1 MTINIGINGYGR
13 IGRNILRALYESEL
27 NEHKELK
34 IVAIN
39 DVGDNSVSAHLT
51 KYDSAHGK
59 FNKEVTA
66 DSNFMYVD
74 SDKINITSERDPSKI
89 IWGKYGVD
97 VVFECTGKF
106 NSKEDTEIHIKNGAK
121 KVIISAPGKNVDATI
136 VCGVNEGILSKEH
149 TIISN
154 ASCTTNCIAPVIK
167 VLNDVIGVEH
177 GLITT
182 IHSFTNDQRLTD
194 ANHTDIRRARAATL
208 SMIPTKTGA
217 AKNVGLVIPELEGKL
232 DGLAVR
238 IPTVNVSVVDLV
250 IRTKKNTSIDEINQ
264 ILLNASKNEMKNIV
278 AFNDI
283 PLVST
288 DFNHNPAS
296 SIYDSNLTKVMDD
309 RLVKVYVWY
318 DNEWGFS
325 NRMLD
330 VTLALMNAK

>member
-13 IGRNILRALYESEL
+13 IGRNILRALYESK
-27 NEHKELK
+27 NYNNLK

-51 KYDSAHGK
+51 TYDSAHGK
-59 FNKEVTA
+59 FNKEVKA
-66 DSNFMYVD
+66 DENFMYVD
-74 SDKINITSERDPSKI
+74 NDKINITSERDPSKI
-89 IWGKYGVD
+89 IWSKYNVD

-106 NSKEDTEIHIKNGAK
+106 NSKEEAEVHIKNGAK
-121 KVIISAPGKNVDATI
+121 KVIISAPGKNVDAT
-136 VCGVNEGILSKEH
+136 VVFGVNENILSKKH

-167 VLNDVIGVEH
+167 VLNDKIGVDH

-194 ANHTDIRRARAATL
+194 ANHKDIRRARAATM

-217 AKNVGLVIPELEGKL
+217 AKNVGLVIPELQGKL

-250 IRTKKNTSIDEINQ
+250 VRTKKNTSIEEVNKV
-264 ILLNASKNEMKNIV
+264 LLKASQNEMKNIIE
-278 AFNDI
+278 FNDI

-296 SIYDSNLTKVMDD
+296 AIYDSNLTKVMSDK
-309 RLVKVYVWY
+309 LLKVYVWY

>member
-27 NEHKELK
+27 DIHKELK

-89 IWGKYGVD
+89 NWGEYNVD

-106 NSKEDTEIHIKNGAK
+106 NSKEGTEIHIKNGAK

-136 VCGVNEGILSKEH
+136 VCGVNEGILSKKH

-154 ASCTTNCIAPVIK
+154 ASCTTNCIAPIIK
-167 VLNDVIGVEH
+167 VLNDIIGVEH

-250 IRTKKNTSIDEINQ
+250 IRTKRNTSIEEVNQ
-264 ILLNASKNEMKNIV
+264 ILLNASRNEMKNIV

-296 SIYDSNLTKVMDD
+296 SIYDSNLTKVMDN

-330 VTLALMNAK
+330 ATIALMKAK

>member
-13 IGRNILRALYESEL
+13 IGRNILRALYESK
-27 NEHKELK
+27 HHTDIK

-59 FNKEVTA
+59 FHKEVTA
-66 DSNFMYVD
+66 DNNFMYVGD
-74 SDKINITSERDPSKI
+74 DKINITSERDPSKI
-89 IWGKYGVD
+89 NWGKYNVD
-97 VVFECTGKF
+97 VVYECTGKF
-106 NSKEDTEIHIKNGAK
+106 NSKEATEIHLKNGAK

-136 VCGVNEGILSKEH
+136 VYGVNEKILSKNH
-149 TIISN
+149 NIISN
-154 ASCTTNCIAPVIK
+154 ASCTTNCIAPVIQI
-167 VLNDVIGVEH
+167 LNNTVGVEH

-194 ANHTDIRRARAATL
+194 ANHSDIRRARAATL

-250 IRTKKNTSIDEINQ
+250 VRTKKNTSINEVND
-264 ILLNASKNEMKNIV
+264 ILLDASKNEMKNII
-278 AFNDI
+278 AYNDI

-296 SIYDSNLTKVMDD
+296 SIYDANLTKVMDD
-309 RLVKVYVWY
+309 KLLKVYVWY

>member
-27 NEHKELK
+27 NDHKELK

-89 IWGKYGVD
+89 NWGKYEVD

-264 ILLNASKNEMKNIV
+264 ILLSASKNEMKNIV

>member
-13 IGRNILRALYESEL
+13 IGRNILRALYES
-27 NEHKELK
+27 NEHKDLN

-51 KYDSAHGK
+51 MYDSAHGK
-59 FNKEVTA
+59 FNKKVTA
-66 DSNFMYVD
+66 DNNFMYVNN
-74 SDKINITSERDPSKI
+74 DKINITSERDPSKI
-89 IWGKYGVD
+89 NWGKYNVD

-106 NSKEDTEIHIKNGAK
+106 NSKEGTEIHLKNGAK

-136 VCGVNEGILSKEH
+136 VYGVNEDILSKDH
-149 TIISN
+149 IIISN

-167 VLNDVIGVEH
+167 VLNDNIGIEH

-194 ANHTDIRRARAATL
+194 ANHKDIRRARAATQ

-217 AKNVGLVIPELEGKL
+217 AKNVGLVIPELQGKL
-232 DGLAVR
+232 DGLAIR
-238 IPTVNVSVVDLV
+238 IPTVNVSMVDLA
-250 IRTKKNTSIDEINQ
+250 IRTKKDTSIDEINK
-264 ILLNASKNEMKNIV
+264 ILLNASKNEMKNII

-296 SIYDSNLTKVMDD
+296 SIYDCNLTKVMDN

-330 VTLALMNAK
+330 ATLALMNAK

>member
-27 NEHKELK
+27 NDHKELK

-89 IWGKYGVD
+89 NWGKYGVD
-97 VVFECTGKF
+97 VVYECTGKF

-264 ILLNASKNEMKNIV
+264 ILLNASRNEMKNIV

>member
-13 IGRNILRALYESEL
+13 IGRNILRALYESK
-27 NEHKELK
+27 HHTDIK

-59 FNKEVTA
+59 FHKEVTA
-66 DSNFMYVD
+66 DNNFMYVGD
-74 SDKINITSERDPSKI
+74 DKINITSERDPSKI
-89 IWGKYGVD
+89 NWGKYNVD
-97 VVFECTGKF
+97 VVYECTGKF
-106 NSKEDTEIHIKNGAK
+106 NSKEATEIHLKNGAK

-136 VCGVNEGILSKEH
+136 VYGVNEKILSKDH
-149 TIISN
+149 NIISN
-154 ASCTTNCIAPVIK
+154 ASCTTNCIAPVIQI
-167 VLNDVIGVEH
+167 LNNTVGVEH

-194 ANHTDIRRARAATL
+194 ANHSDIRRARAATL

-250 IRTKKNTSIDEINQ
+250 VRTKKNTSIEEINK
-264 ILLNASKNEMKNIV
+264 ILLDASKNEMKNII
-278 AFNDI
+278 AYNDI

-296 SIYDSNLTKVMDD
+296 SIYDANLTKVMDD
-309 RLVKVYVWY
+309 KLLKVYVWY

>member
-13 IGRNILRALYESEL
+13 IGRNILRALYESK
-27 NEHKELK
+27 HHTDIK

-59 FNKEVTA
+59 FHKEVTA
-66 DSNFMYVD
+66 DNNFMYVGD
-74 SDKINITSERDPSKI
+74 DKINITSERDPSKI
-89 IWGKYGVD
+89 NWGKYNVD
-97 VVFECTGKF
+97 VVYECTGKF
-106 NSKEDTEIHIKNGAK
+106 NSKEETEIHLKNGAK

-136 VCGVNEGILSKEH
+136 VYGVNEKILSKDH
-149 TIISN
+149 NIISN
-154 ASCTTNCIAPVIK
+154 ASCTTNCIAPVIQI
-167 VLNDVIGVEH
+167 LNNTVGVEH

-194 ANHTDIRRARAATL
+194 ANHSDIRRARAATL

-250 IRTKKNTSIDEINQ
+250 VRTKKNTSINEVNE
-264 ILLNASKNEMKNIV
+264 ILLDASKNEMKNII
-278 AFNDI
+278 AYNDI

-296 SIYDSNLTKVMDD
+296 SIYDANLTKVMDD
-309 RLVKVYVWY
+309 KLLKVYVWY

>member
-13 IGRNILRALYESEL
+13 IGRNILRALYESDL
-27 NEHKELK
+27 DNHKDLK

-66 DSNFMYVD
+66 DNNFMYVD
-74 SDKINITSERDPSKI
+74 NDKINITSERDPSKI
-89 IWGKYGVD
+89 NWGKYNVD

-106 NSKEDTEIHIKNGAK
+106 NSKEGTEIHIKNGAK

-136 VCGVNEGILSKEH
+136 VCGVNEGILSKKH

-167 VLNDVIGVEH
+167 VINDVIGVEH

-250 IRTKKNTSIDEINQ
+250 IRTKKNTSIDEINK
-264 ILLNASKNEMKNIV
+264 IILNASKNEMKNIV

>member
-27 NEHKELK
+27 NDHKKLK

-89 IWGKYGVD
+89 NWGKYGVD

-264 ILLNASKNEMKNIV
+264 ILLNASRNEMKNIV

>member
-1 MTINIGINGYGR
+1 MEN
-13 IGRNILRALYESEL
+13 
-27 NEHKELK
+27 
-34 IVAIN
+34 
-39 DVGDNSVSAHLT
+39 
-51 KYDSAHGK
+51 

-66 DSNFMYVD
+66 DNNFMYVD

-89 IWGKYGVD
+89 NWGKYNVD

-106 NSKEDTEIHIKNGAK
+106 NSKEGTEIHIKNGAK

-136 VCGVNEGILSKEH
+136 VCGVNEGILSKKH

-154 ASCTTNCIAPVIK
+154 ASCTTNCIAPIIK
-167 VLNDVIGVEH
+167 VLNDIIGVEH

-250 IRTKKNTSIDEINQ
+250 IRTKRNTSIEEVNQ
-264 ILLNASKNEMKNIV
+264 ILLNASRNEMKNIV

-296 SIYDSNLTKVMDD
+296 SIYDSNLTKVMDN

-330 VTLALMNAK
+330 ATIALMNAK

>member
-27 NEHKELK
+27 NDHKKLK

-89 IWGKYGVD
+89 NWGKYGVD
-97 VVFECTGKF
+97 VVYECTGKF

>member
-13 IGRNILRALYESEL
+13 IGRNILRALYESK
-27 NEHKELK
+27 HHTDIK

-59 FNKEVTA
+59 FHKEVTA
-66 DSNFMYVD
+66 DNNFMYVGD
-74 SDKINITSERDPSKI
+74 DKINITSERDPSKI
-89 IWGKYGVD
+89 NWGKYNVD
-97 VVFECTGKF
+97 VVYECTGKF
-106 NSKEDTEIHIKNGAK
+106 NSKEATEIHLKNGAK

-136 VCGVNEGILSKEH
+136 VYGVNEKILSKDH
-149 TIISN
+149 NIISN
-154 ASCTTNCIAPVIK
+154 ASCTTNCIAPVIQI
-167 VLNDVIGVEH
+167 LNNTVGVEH

-194 ANHTDIRRARAATL
+194 ANHSDIRRARAATL

-250 IRTKKNTSIDEINQ
+250 VRTKKNTSIEEVNE
-264 ILLNASKNEMKNIV
+264 ILLDASKNEMKNII
-278 AFNDI
+278 AYNDI

-296 SIYDSNLTKVMDD
+296 SIYDANLTKVMDD
-309 RLVKVYVWY
+309 KLLKVYVWY

>member
-13 IGRNILRALYESEL
+13 IGRNILRALYESK
-27 NEHKELK
+27 HHTDIK

-59 FNKEVTA
+59 FHKEVTA
-66 DSNFMYVD
+66 DNNFMYVGD
-74 SDKINITSERDPSKI
+74 DKINITSERDPSKI
-89 IWGKYGVD
+89 NWGKYNVD

-106 NSKEDTEIHIKNGAK
+106 NSKEATEIHLKNGAK

-136 VCGVNEGILSKEH
+136 VYGVNEKILSKDH
-149 TIISN
+149 NIISN
-154 ASCTTNCIAPVIK
+154 ASCTTNCIAPIIQI
-167 VLNDVIGVEH
+167 LNNTVGVEH

-194 ANHTDIRRARAATL
+194 ANHSDIRRARAATL

-250 IRTKKNTSIDEINQ
+250 VRTKKNTSINEVNE
-264 ILLNASKNEMKNIV
+264 ILLDASKNEMKNII
-278 AFNDI
+278 AYNDI

-296 SIYDSNLTKVMDD
+296 SIYDANLTKVMDGK
-309 RLVKVYVWY
+309 LLKVYVWY

>member
-13 IGRNILRALYESEL
+13 IGRNILRALYESE
-27 NEHKELK
+27 KYSELK

-51 KYDSAHGK
+51 MYDSAHGR
-59 FNKEVTA
+59 FNKEVRA
-66 DSNFMYVD
+66 DENFMYVGD
-74 SDKINITSERDPSKI
+74 DKINITSERDPSKI
-89 IWGKYGVD
+89 IWSKYNVD

-106 NSKEDTEIHIKNGAK
+106 NSKEDTEVHLKNGAK
-121 KVIISAPGKNVDATI
+121 KVIISAPGKNVDAT
-136 VCGVNEGILSKEH
+136 VVFGVNENILSKKD

-167 VLNDVIGVEH
+167 VLNDKIGIDH

-194 ANHTDIRRARAATL
+194 ANHKDIRRARAATM

-217 AKNVGLVIPELEGKL
+217 AKNVGLVIPELQGKL

-250 IRTKKNTSIDEINQ
+250 VRTKKNTSIEEVNEV
-264 ILLNASKNEMKNIV
+264 LLNASQNEMKNIIE
-278 AFNDI
+278 FNTI

-296 SIYDSNLTKVMDD
+296 AIYDSNLTKVMSDK
-309 RLVKVYVWY
+309 LLKVYVWY

-330 VTLALMNAK
+330 VTVSLMNAK

>member
-27 NEHKELK
+27 NDHKELK

-89 IWGKYGVD
+89 NWGKYEVD

-136 VCGVNEGILSKEH
+136 VCGVNEEILSKEH

-264 ILLNASKNEMKNIV
+264 ILLSASKNEMKNIV

>member
-13 IGRNILRALYESEL
+13 IGRNILRALYESE
-27 NEHKELK
+27 KYSKLK

-51 KYDSAHGK
+51 MYDSAHGR
-59 FNKEVTA
+59 FNKEVRA
-66 DSNFMYVD
+66 DENFMYVGD
-74 SDKINITSERDPSKI
+74 DKINITSERDPSKI
-89 IWGKYGVD
+89 IWSKYNVD

-106 NSKEDTEIHIKNGAK
+106 NSKEDTEVHLKNGAK
-121 KVIISAPGKNVDATI
+121 KVIISAPGKNVDAT
-136 VCGVNEGILSKEH
+136 VVFGVNENILSKKD

-167 VLNDVIGVEH
+167 VLNDKIGIDH

-194 ANHTDIRRARAATL
+194 ANHKDMRRARAATM

-217 AKNVGLVIPELEGKL
+217 AKNVGLVIPELQGKL

-250 IRTKKNTSIDEINQ
+250 VRTKKNTSIEEVNEV
-264 ILLNASKNEMKNIV
+264 LLNASQNEMKNIIE
-278 AFNDI
+278 FNSI

-296 SIYDSNLTKVMDD
+296 AIYDSNLTKVMSDK
-309 RLVKVYVWY
+309 LLKVYVWY

-330 VTLALMNAK
+330 VTVSLMNAK

>member
-13 IGRNILRALYESEL
+13 IGRNILRALYESK
-27 NEHKELK
+27 NYNNLK

-59 FNKEVTA
+59 FNKEVKA
-66 DSNFMYVD
+66 DENFMYVD
-74 SDKINITSERDPSKI
+74 NDKINITSERDPSKI
-89 IWGKYGVD
+89 IWSKYNVD

-106 NSKEDTEIHIKNGAK
+106 NSKEEAEVHIKNGAK
-121 KVIISAPGKNVDATI
+121 KVIISAPGKNVDAT
-136 VCGVNEGILSKEH
+136 VVFGVNENILSKKH

-167 VLNDVIGVEH
+167 VLNDKIGVDH

-194 ANHTDIRRARAATL
+194 ANHKDIRRARAATM

-217 AKNVGLVIPELEGKL
+217 AKNVGLVIPELQGKL

-250 IRTKKNTSIDEINQ
+250 VRTKKNTSVEEVNKV
-264 ILLNASKNEMKNIV
+264 LLKASQNEMKNIIE
-278 AFNDI
+278 FNDI

-296 SIYDSNLTKVMDD
+296 AIYDSNLTKVMSDK
-309 RLVKVYVWY
+309 LLKVYVWY

>member
-13 IGRNILRALYESEL
+13 IGRNILRALYESKDH
-27 NEHKELK
+27 NELK

-51 KYDSAHGK
+51 MYDSAHGK
-59 FNKEVTA
+59 FNKEVRA
-66 DSNFMYVD
+66 DENFMYVGN
-74 SDKINITSERDPSKI
+74 DKINITSERDPSKI
-89 IWGKYGVD
+89 DWSKYGVD
-97 VVFECTGKF
+97 VVYECTGKF
-106 NSKEDTEIHIKNGAK
+106 NSKEQTEIHLKNGAK

-136 VCGVNEGILSKEH
+136 VFGVNENILSKNH

-167 VLNDVIGVEH
+167 VLNDNIGIEH

-194 ANHTDIRRARAATL
+194 ANHKDIRRARAASM

-217 AKNVGLVIPELEGKL
+217 AKNVGLVIPELQGKL
-232 DGLAVR
+232 DGHAVR

-250 IRTKKNTSIDEINQ
+250 VRTKKSTSIEEVNE
-264 ILLNASKNEMKNIV
+264 ILLNASKNEMKDIIEYNE
-278 AFNDI
+278 I

-288 DFNHNPAS
+288 DFNHNPS
-296 SIYDSNLTKVMDD
+296 SAIYDSNLTKVMSEK
-309 RLVKVYVWY
+309 LLKVYVWY

-330 VTLALMNAK
+330 VTLSLMNAK